1 MSFWDK
7 VPVVS
12 SYRKSSEADE
22 MIEQGERW
30 IRNANWALED
40 AQEAS
45 KAIIE
50 KLIDDKAYYIG
61 SLIPQVLDTLSKCQ
75 QVNNLDTKIA
85 QDAYIEF
92 SQHIAPKLRH
102 ESTVF
107 TDIVST
113 GIKGTTTGAALAL
126 GSMGA
131 VSSLG
136 AASTG
141 TAIAT
146 LSGAAAQNAT
156 LAWFGG
162 GAISAGGAGIAG
174 GTMVLG
180 GIVLAP
186 LAVFGA
192 YKYSQHA
199 EKKLTEARIFRDK
212 ADAYDEEIKVVV
224 EVMSAVNNHVD
235 LYKSTLKGIADRLS
249 NTDNRLNDA
258 LHIKDDPSNINRYKL
273 QAILLTKALKSL
285 LSIDLLTEEQKPTP
299 QSLKVISHAEHLN
312 DSTIDSF
319 IAKLEQDKNEINSSQ
334 NIDQFEAGN
343 DSATYFW
350 LYDKKITKS
359 ANKNIK
365 TKLIT
370 CILLILC
377 FGWLSS
383 LFFK

>member
-22 MIEQGERW
+22 LIEKGERW
-30 IRNANWALED
+30 IRNANYDLNE

-45 KAIIE
+45 KSIIE
-50 KLIDDKAYYIG
+50 KLIDDKTYYTG
-61 SLIPQVLDTLSKCQ
+61 TLIPQVLDTLSKCQ
-75 QVNNLDTKIA
+75 QVNNLDTKLA
-85 QDAYIEF
+85 KDAYLEF
-92 SQHIAPKLRH
+92 TQYTAPKLRQ

-131 VSSLG
+131 VSTLG

-180 GIVLAP
+180 GIALAP

-212 ADAYDEEIKVVV
+212 ADVYDEEIKVIV
-224 EVMSAVNNHVD
+224 EVMGAVNNHID
-235 LYKSTLKGIADRLS
+235 LYKTTLKGIADRLLT
-249 NTDNRLNDA
+249 TDYSLNNALDA
-258 LHIKDDPSNINRYKL
+258 KDTAAIINRYKL
-273 QAILLTKALKSL
+273 QSILLTKALKSL
-285 LSIDLLTEEQKPTP
+285 LSIDLLSEDQKPTP
-299 QSLKVISHAEHLN
+299 QSLKVISRAEQL
-312 DSTIDSF
+312 DDASIDSL
-319 IAKLEQDKNEINSSQ
+319 ITKLEQDEKAV
-334 NIDQFEAGN
+334 QFDAGD

-350 LYDKKITKS
+350 LSDKKKATVLSKN
-359 ANKNIK
+359 NK
-365 TKLIT
+365 TTLIT
-370 CILLILC
+370 YTLLILF
-377 FGWLSS
+377 FGWLIS
-383 LFFK
+383 LFFN